1 MKNASPNSGSQ
12 DSMQQ
17 QSGGIVEMLQVGYRM
32 ELETVTN
39 YLANSVHLD
48 GVAAEEIKRALAK
61 DVPEELGHAT
71 SLAKRI
77 KQLGGRIPG
86 SLELTFDQ
94 ESLRPP
100 QSTTDVRSVIEGVI
114 EAENSAIEHY
124 EAIFHRAEE
133 ENDPVTAD
141 LITKLLADEEEH
153 RTLFEGFRAGLDSQ

>member
-1 MKNASPNSGSQ
+1 
-12 DSMQQ
+12 
-17 QSGGIVEMLQVGYRM
+17 
-32 ELETVTN
+32 
-39 YLANSVHLD
+39 VHLD

-71 SLAKRI
+71 RIAKRI

-100 QSTTDVRSVIEGVI
+100 EVTTDVRSVIEGVI
-114 EAENSAIEHY
+114 EAEMGAIDHY
-124 EAIFHRAEE
+124 QNIFSRAEE

-141 LITKLLADEEEH
+141 LMAQLLADEEEH
-153 RTLFEGFRAGLDSQ
+153 RTLFEGFRAGLDNG